1 MLLLV
6 RNPQRGICLAD
17 MPWSFLFQC
26 FICVASCRFFFSNKG
41 FVLPVHFVS
50 FSFNIRTNDISFTFL
65 SFQVMPHQGMAL
77 RLGSILTYHHF
88 IQLETEVRVNRAVR
102 SEHYHVWSYPFFC
115 RVVGHGE
122 VLSSE
127 HSHCICIST
136 CWRKSWLCG
145 LRQMEKT
152 GIEICEGADTLE
164 VGNWGAKAHISHT
177 QANSWYNVTNSCRWV
192 LPHFVFSVSN
202 GS

>member
-77 RLGSILTYHHF
+77 RLGSVLTYHHF
-88 IQLETEVRVNRAVR
+88 VQLETEVRVNRAVR
-102 SEHYHVWSYPFFC
+102 SEHYHVWSYPFFLQGC
-115 RVVGHGE
+115 RAWWGVVIWTFSLYLYLHLLEEELVVWTETDGE
-122 VLSSE
+122 NWNWNMRRCRHPGSWELRCKSS
-127 HSHCICIST
+127 
-136 CWRKSWLCG
+136 
-145 LRQMEKT
+145 
-152 GIEICEGADTLE
+152 
-164 VGNWGAKAHISHT
+164 
-177 QANSWYNVTNSCRWV
+177 
-192 LPHFVFSVSN
+192 HFTYTSKQLV
-202 GS
+202 